1 MDHQSIISFDVSPT
15 RQPIPHPT
23 FELDVDIPSCFFIDF
38 DLINTIFSWNPWDS
52 NVYEDTINEFFT
64 IPVETLCN
72 CTDRDH
78 KSVVYNTFSFLSTN
92 ILDVFLPKLE
102 ECARQMV
109 AENREGR
116 EVLEMDLSIHISSIG
131 MVGEENDQDNV
142 QAQQIVGLMEKFP
155 IDYLSFDSATEKC
168 SICLEEIYIR
178 SELVSTKCSHVFH
191 KECMVPWIQ
200 KCIDRSSSYSCP
212 LCRAQ
217 MI

>member
-1 MDHQSIISFDVSPT
+1 MDHESLISFDVTPT
-15 RQPIPHPT
+15 RTPITPILHPALQ
-23 FELDVDIPSCFFIDF
+23 LDDDIPSCFFIDL
-38 DLINTIFSWNPWDS
+38 DLINTIFSSDPWDTT
-52 NVYEDTINEFFT
+52 VYEDTINEIFT
-64 IPVETLCN
+64 IPAETLCN
-72 CTDRDH
+72 CTDRYH
-78 KSVVYNTFSFLSTN
+78 KSVVYNTFFFVSPN
-92 ILDVFLPKLE
+92 ILDVILPKLK

-109 AENREGR
+109 AENR

-131 MVGEENDQDNV
+131 MVGEENDQDNG

-155 IDYLSFDSATEKC
+155 INYLSFDSATEQC
-168 SICLEEIYIR
+168 SICLEGIYTK

-200 KCIDRSSSYSCP
+200 KCIDCSSSYSCP

>member
-15 RQPIPHPT
+15 RTPILPST
-23 FELDVDIPSCFFIDF
+23 LQLDVDIPSCFFIDF
-38 DLINTIFSWNPWDS
+38 DLINTIFSSDPWDS
-52 NVYEDTINEFFT
+52 NVYEETINHFFT
-64 IPVETLCN
+64 IPVETLY
-72 CTDRDH
+72 
-78 KSVVYNTFSFLSTN
+78 V
-92 ILDVFLPKLE
+92 ILPKLE

-116 EVLEMDLSIHISSIG
+116 EVLEMDLSIHISPIG
-131 MVGEENDQDNV
+131 MVGEEND

-155 IDYLSFDSATEKC
+155 INYLSFDSATTQC
-168 SICLEEIYIR
+168 SICLEGIYTK

>member
-15 RQPIPHPT
+15 RTPILPST
-23 FELDVDIPSCFFIDF
+23 LQLDVDIPSCFFIDF
-38 DLINTIFSWNPWDS
+38 DLINTIFSSDPWDS
-52 NVYEDTINEFFT
+52 NVYEETINHFFT

-78 KSVVYNTFSFLSTN
+78 KSVVYNTFFFMSPN
-92 ILDVFLPKLE
+92 ILDVILPKLE

-116 EVLEMDLSIHISSIG
+116 EVLEMDLSIHISPIG
-131 MVGEENDQDNV
+131 MVGEEND

-155 IDYLSFDSATEKC
+155 INYLSFDSATTQC
-168 SICLEEIYIR
+168 SICLEGIYTK